1 MYTEMLEEPS
11 KDAGVVEQNGEAEF
25 EVFGEPDEDRD
36 MER

>member
-11 KDAGVVEQNGEAEF
+11 KDTGVVEQNGEAEF
-25 EVFGEPDEDRD
+25 EVFGEQDEDRD